1 MDFFHLKCQALF
13 LASFN
18 RGLLGR
24 GFADSGFLDRCGL
37 LAANGFLGLRLM
49 GRCFGARSL
58 LVSSLFFGCCLICR
72 FLSCLLGLLLGCF
85 LGFLGCCLISGRLF
99 LWLRHFSSRRYVL
112 QVPGMDMISFGPT
125 LRGVR
130 SR

>member
-37 LAANGFLGLRLM
+37 LAANGF
-49 GRCFGARSL
+49 
-58 LVSSLFFGCCLICR
+58 
-72 FLSCLLGLLLGCF
+72 FLSCLSLRCSTSQQILSFQDKIVLLTKGIYARASLIYVDKMLNAFTMHSF
-85 LGFLGCCLISGRLF
+85 LTVMPSKKLVTMPFGIGAFHIYTHRNNSIHLF
-99 LWLRHFSSRRYVL
+99 IHQTHSL
-112 QVPGMDMISFGPT
+112 
-125 LRGVR
+125 
-130 SR
+130 